1 MLIENTKGFWCKVV
15 GNPVPGF
22 DEGSLEWSFDVSLDE
37 ATVDGK
43 PALDVLKAAG
53 LGPRIKNKD
62 DEKGNFLHLKRNAVK
77 RDGEPAKP
85 IQIVDSQNKPWD
97 DRKIGNGSIL
107 NVSVMVQEYGDKKK
121 PKVTVRPMALQV
133 WSLVPYDGK
142 KFPTRADEPT
152 EEVSEDKG
160 DW

>member
-1 MLIENTKGFWCKVV
+1 MLIENTKGFWCKVI

-43 PALDVLKAAG
+43 PAVEALKAAG
-53 LGPRIKNKD
+53 LSARIKNKE

-77 RDGEPAKP
+77 RDGEPSKP
-85 IQIVDSQNKPWD
+85 ISVVDNQNKPWD

-121 PKVTVRPMALQV
+121 PKVTVRPMAIQV
-133 WSLVPYDGK
+133 WELIPFEGKTFKIREDVPQDEVQEEK
-142 KFPTRADEPT
+142 AD
-152 EEVSEDKG
+152 
-160 DW
+160 W